1 MPRGVRWVFAIALGS
16 VLLVS
21 LAVGATVGSVYHS
34 GMISVSVQPRDGG
47 GINVAMPAGVANMA
61 LAAIE
66 LVPASSFALDESSD
80 EVLEVVERYL
90 PAAQKALDELAAQP
104 DFVLVEVQSR
114 DETVVVR
121 KEGRSLRV
129 VIDSDEA
136 RIDVTVPLSTVK
148 EFTRHMRRISRDYDR

>member
-1 MPRGVRWVFAIALGS
+1 M
-16 VLLVS
+16 
-21 LAVGATVGSVYHS
+21 
-34 GMISVSVQPRDGG
+34 
-47 GINVAMPAGVANMA
+47 
-61 LAAIE
+61 
-66 LVPASSFALDESSD
+66 
-80 EVLEVVERYL
+80 LEVVEHYL

-148 EFTRHMRRISRDYDR
+148 EFTRHLRRISREYDY